1 MKVSEDKLNRPKKFI
16 LTLYEIMNDQTI
28 SEIIS
33 WTESGRSFA
42 IFNLTEL
49 SSKVLPK
56 YFKHKNAASFI
67 RQLNMYGFH
76 KMRDTGEVLVYSHPD
91 FLQGYP
97 EKLLNLNRK
106 SALLVTK
113 TRDDKDKKLK
123 TIRKKQKLLQMKII
137 SLEKG
142 MKEVSE
148 YNKMLV
154 DQISQCL
161 ERQGKMEQ
169 IIGGFVNQVKEFPS
183 SMENAYCG
191 MLGSNMM
198 TSVDPIYYQNF
209 FKYGNN

>member
-56 YFKHKNAASFI
+56 HFKHKNAASFI

-91 FLQGYP
+91 FVQGCP

-106 SALLVTK
+106 SALLITK
-113 TRDDKDKKLK
+113 NRDADDKKLK
-123 TIRKKQKLLQMKII
+123 TIKSKQKRLQLKIF

-142 MKEVSE
+142 MKEVTE
-148 YNKMLV
+148 YNKLLV

-161 ERQGKMEQ
+161 ERQRKMEQ

-183 SMENAYCG
+183 SIDNVYYGIMGN
-191 MLGSNMM
+191 NMM
-198 TSVDPIYYQNF
+198 SQVDPIYYQNL
-209 FKYGNN
+209 FKYDSN